1 MDFEYSDKT
10 KALQAK
16 LMAFMDE
23 HIYPAEGAY
32 HQEIEANTA
41 AGKRWTP
48 LQLIESLKVKAQA
61 EG

>member
-10 KALQAK
+10 KGLQAK
-16 LMAFMDE
+16 LKAFMDE
-23 HIYPAEGAY
+23 HIYPAEAAY

-48 LQLIESLKVKAQA
+48 LQ
-61 EG
+61 